1 MCDFHGYSTY
11 TERRSASE
19 TAIEFALLSF
29 YLLWAESPKHK
40 ASTFNCCVQSI
51 KCECSKL
58 DIDNNFFLG
67 EISQTV
73 SYWKWISDC
82 RQLVPFM
89 QRIIATIF
97 SCFFRNWIRY
107 CVCYQLYNSQSTEYN
122 SLSVRT
128 LENSDLLLCLRHCL
142 FLTCSN
148 RDRPIFSR
156 NIPSETCSEHN

>member
-1 MCDFHGYSTY
+1 M
-11 TERRSASE
+11 
-19 TAIEFALLSF
+19 
-29 YLLWAESPKHK
+29 
-40 ASTFNCCVQSI
+40 QSI

-67 EISQTV
+67 EISQIV

-82 RQLVPFM
+82 RQSVPFM

-107 CVCYQLYNSQSTEYN
+107 SVCYQLYNSQSTEYN
-122 SLSVRT
+122 YLSVRT

-142 FLTCSN
+142 FPTCSN
-148 RDRPIFSR
+148 RDRQYNVWDLFW
-156 NIPSETCSEHN
+156 NITKNWTNTRLLRFRSFRSQTQLDVSHGPSFVPLKLVD